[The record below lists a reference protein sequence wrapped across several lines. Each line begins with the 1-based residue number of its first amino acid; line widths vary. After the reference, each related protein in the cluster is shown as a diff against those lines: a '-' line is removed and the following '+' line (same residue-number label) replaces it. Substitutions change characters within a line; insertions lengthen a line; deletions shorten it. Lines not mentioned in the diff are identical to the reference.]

1 MIRRITVSGPRYTI
15 QAPGSYKLVRL
26 RAANRSIAVTHMVAH
41 LGGGDT
47 IPMTAGE
54 NLSALRVVMSGP
66 SGVIYADA
74 SSILTSKPVG
84 ITMTAATAGQTVQV
98 KAAGIISDALWSW
111 VPNDTIWLGSNGMLT
126 STPPSSGVAAR
137 VGIAMTATS
146 IMVQIHQPIVL
157 S

>member
-1 MIRRITVSGPRYTI
+1 MIRAITVSGPRYVLK
-15 QAPGSYKLVRL
+15 ASGSYKLVRV
-26 RAANRSIAVTHMVAH
+26 RTPQRRIAVTHMVAH

-54 NLSALRVVMSGP
+54 NLSALRVVMPSP
-66 SGVIYADA
+66 SGAIYADA
-74 SSILTSKPVG
+74 SSILTSKLLG
-84 ITMTAATAGQTVQV
+84 ITTTSATAGQAVQV
-98 KAAGIISDALWSW
+98 KVSGIVSDALWSW

-126 STPPSSGVAAR
+126 SIPPSSGVAAR

-146 IMVQIHQPIVL
+146 IAIQIHQPIVL